1 MGIKFRQK
9 NKNKNIL
16 MKKENINNYYT
27 NEDLINFEKLKNFKE
42 FKVNKLNNN
51 QNNSHPVRYA
61 VSDNRN
67 FNKIMNVGNNEKSSS
82 KKVNKSRDYKPSDF
96 ENFKKLKQ
104 FTTFNDSEPLNNK
117 TEPEKTITEYTNK
130 DISSFDKIIKS
141 KGDSKNKSENKNN
154 VKIDSKKI
162 KIIDFNKLNEREKN
176 FKNKTG
182 IEKIKVVYFD

>member
-1 MGIKFRQK
+1 
-9 NKNKNIL
+9 

-27 NEDLINFEKLKNFKE
+27 EEDLINFEKLKNFKE

-51 QNNSHPVRYA
+51 QNNNHPIRYA

-67 FNKIMNVGNNEKSSS
+67 FNKIMNIDNNESSF
-82 KKVNKSRDYKPSDF
+82 KKVIKTKDYTPSDF

-104 FTTFNDSEPLNNK
+104 FTTFNDSKPSNNK
-117 TEPEKTITEYTNK
+117 TDPKIAITEYTNK
-130 DISSFDKIIKS
+130 DKSSFDKIIKS
-141 KGDSKNKSENKNN
+141 KSDAKNEIINKNN
-154 VKIDSKKI
+154 AKIDNKKI

-176 FKNKTG
+176 FKNKVG

>member
-1 MGIKFRQK
+1 
-9 NKNKNIL
+9 

-27 NEDLINFEKLKNFKE
+27 DEDLINFEKLKNFKE

-67 FNKIMNVGNNEKSSS
+67 FNKIMNIDNNESSS
-82 KKVNKSRDYKPSDF
+82 KKFNKTKDYTPSDF
-96 ENFKKLKQ
+96 ENFIKLKQ
-104 FTTFNDSEPLNNK
+104 FTTFDDSKPLNNK
-117 TEPEKTITEYTNK
+117 TETLNATTEYTDK
-130 DISSFDKIIKS
+130 DIGSFDKIIKS
-141 KGDSKNKSENKNN
+141 KGNTKNESENKNN
-154 VKIDSKKI
+154 SKIDNKKI

-176 FKNKTG
+176 FKNKVG

>member
-1 MGIKFRQK
+1 
-9 NKNKNIL
+9 

-27 NEDLINFEKLKNFKE
+27 DEDLINFEKLKNFKE

-51 QNNSHPVRYA
+51 QNNNHPVRYA

-67 FNKIMNVGNNEKSSS
+67 FNKIMNIDNNESSF
-82 KKVNKSRDYKPSDF
+82 KKVIKTKDYTPSDF

-104 FTTFNDSEPLNNK
+104 FTTFNDNEPSNNK
-117 TEPEKTITEYTNK
+117 TDPKIAITEYTNK
-130 DISSFDKIIKS
+130 DKSSFDKIIKS
-141 KGDSKNKSENKNN
+141 KGDVKNESENKNN
-154 VKIDSKKI
+154 VKIDNKKI
-162 KIIDFNKLNEREKN
+162 KIIDFNELSEREKN

>member
-1 MGIKFRQK
+1 
-9 NKNKNIL
+9 

-27 NEDLINFEKLKNFKE
+27 DEDLINFEKLKNFKE

-51 QNNSHPVRYA
+51 QNKSHPVRYA

-67 FNKIMNVGNNEKSSS
+67 FNKIMNIDNNESSS
-82 KKVNKSRDYKPSDF
+82 KKVNKTKDYTPSDF

-104 FTTFNDSEPLNNK
+104 FTTFNDNEPLNNK

-130 DISSFDKIIKS
+130 DKSSFDKIIKS
-141 KGDSKNKSENKNN
+141 KSDAKNESENKHN
-154 VKIDSKKI
+154 VKIDNKKI
-162 KIIDFNKLNEREKN
+162 KIIDSNKLNEREKN
-176 FKNKTG
+176 FKNKAG

>member
-1 MGIKFRQK
+1 
-9 NKNKNIL
+9 

-27 NEDLINFEKLKNFKE
+27 DEDLINFEKLKNFKE

-51 QNNSHPVRYA
+51 QNKSHPVRYA

-67 FNKIMNVGNNEKSSS
+67 FNKIMNIDNNESSS
-82 KKVNKSRDYKPSDF
+82 KKVNKTKDYTPSDF

-104 FTTFNDSEPLNNK
+104 FITFNDSEPLNNK

-130 DISSFDKIIKS
+130 DKSSFDKIIKS
-141 KGDSKNKSENKNN
+141 KSDAKNESENKHN
-154 VKIDSKKI
+154 VKIDNKKI

-176 FKNKTG
+176 FKNKVG

>member
-1 MGIKFRQK
+1 
-9 NKNKNIL
+9 

-27 NEDLINFEKLKNFKE
+27 DEDLINFEKLKNFKE

-51 QNNSHPVRYA
+51 QNKSHPVRYA

-67 FNKIMNVGNNEKSSS
+67 FNKIMNIDNNESSP
-82 KKVNKSRDYKPSDF
+82 KKVNKTKDYKPSDF

-104 FTTFNDSEPLNNK
+104 FTTFNDNEPLNNK

-130 DISSFDKIIKS
+130 DKSSFDKIIKS
-141 KGDSKNKSENKNN
+141 KSDAKNESENKNN

-176 FKNKTG
+176 FKNKVG

>member
-1 MGIKFRQK
+1 
-9 NKNKNIL
+9 
-16 MKKENINNYYT
+16 MKKENINSYYT
-27 NEDLINFEKLKNFKE
+27 DEDLINFEKLKNFKE

-51 QNNSHPVRYA
+51 QNKSHPVRYA

-67 FNKIMNVGNNEKSSS
+67 FNKIMNIDNNESSS
-82 KKVNKSRDYKPSDF
+82 KKVNKTKDYTPSDF

-104 FTTFNDSEPLNNK
+104 FTTFNDNEPLNNK

-130 DISSFDKIIKS
+130 DKSSFDKIIKS
-141 KGDSKNKSENKNN
+141 KSDTKNESENKHN
-154 VKIDSKKI
+154 VKIDNKKI

-176 FKNKTG
+176 FKNKVG

>member
-1 MGIKFRQK
+1 
-9 NKNKNIL
+9 

-27 NEDLINFEKLKNFKE
+27 DEDLINFEKLKNFKE

-51 QNNSHPVRYA
+51 QNKSHPVRYA

-67 FNKIMNVGNNEKSSS
+67 FNKIMNIDNNESSS
-82 KKVNKSRDYKPSDF
+82 KKVNKTKDYTPSDF

-104 FTTFNDSEPLNNK
+104 FTTFNDNEPLNNK

-130 DISSFDKIIKS
+130 DKSSFDKIIKS
-141 KGDSKNKSENKNN
+141 KGDAKNESENKHN
-154 VKIDSKKI
+154 VKIDNKKI

-176 FKNKTG
+176 FKNKVG

>member
-1 MGIKFRQK
+1 
-9 NKNKNIL
+9 

-67 FNKIMNVGNNEKSSS
+67 FNKIMNIDNNESSS
-82 KKVNKSRDYKPSDF
+82 KEVNKSRDYKPSDF

-117 TEPEKTITEYTNK
+117 TEPEKTITKYTNK
-130 DISSFDKIIKS
+130 DISSFDKIIKP
-141 KGDSKNKSENKNN
+141 KGDSKNESENKNN

>member
-1 MGIKFRQK
+1 
-9 NKNKNIL
+9 

-27 NEDLINFEKLKNFKE
+27 DEDLINFEKLKNFKE

-82 KKVNKSRDYKPSDF
+82 KEVNKSRDYKPSDF

-117 TEPEKTITEYTNK
+117 TEPDKTITEYTNK

-141 KGDSKNKSENKNN
+141 KGDSKNESENKNN
-154 VKIDSKKI
+154 VKIDRKKI

>member
-1 MGIKFRQK
+1 
-9 NKNKNIL
+9 

-27 NEDLINFEKLKNFKE
+27 DEDLLNFEKLKNFKE

-51 QNNSHPVRYA
+51 QNKSHPVRYA

-67 FNKIMNVGNNEKSSS
+67 FNKIMNIDNNESSS
-82 KKVNKSRDYKPSDF
+82 KKVNKTKDYTPSDF

-104 FTTFNDSEPLNNK
+104 FTTFNDSEPLNSK
-117 TEPEKTITEYTNK
+117 TEPDKTITEYTNK

-141 KGDSKNKSENKNN
+141 KSDSKNKSENKNN

-176 FKNKTG
+176 FKNKAG

>member
-1 MGIKFRQK
+1 
-9 NKNKNIL
+9 

-27 NEDLINFEKLKNFKE
+27 DEDLINFEKLKNFKE

-51 QNNSHPVRYA
+51 QNKSHPVRYA

-67 FNKIMNVGNNEKSSS
+67 FNKIMNIDNNESSS
-82 KKVNKSRDYKPSDF
+82 KKVNKTKDYTPSDF

-104 FTTFNDSEPLNNK
+104 FTTFSDNEPLNNK
-117 TEPEKTITEYTNK
+117 TESSKATTKYTDK
-130 DISSFDKIIKS
+130 DMSAFDKIIKS
-141 KGDSKNKSENKNN
+141 KGDTKNESENKNN
-154 VKIDSKKI
+154 VKIDNKKI

-176 FKNKTG
+176 LKNKVG

>member
-1 MGIKFRQK
+1 
-9 NKNKNIL
+9 

-27 NEDLINFEKLKNFKE
+27 DEDLINFEKLKNFKE

-67 FNKIMNVGNNEKSSS
+67 FNKIINIDNNESSS
-82 KKVNKSRDYKPSDF
+82 KKVNKTKDYTPSDF

-104 FTTFNDSEPLNNK
+104 FITFNDRETLNNK
-117 TEPEKTITEYTNK
+117 TEPEKTITKYTDK
-130 DISSFDKIIKS
+130 DINSFDKIIKS
-141 KGDSKNKSENKNN
+141 KGDTKNKSENKNN

>member
-1 MGIKFRQK
+1 
-9 NKNKNIL
+9 

-27 NEDLINFEKLKNFKE
+27 DEDLINFEKLKNFKE

-51 QNNSHPVRYA
+51 QNKSHPVRYA

-67 FNKIMNVGNNEKSSS
+67 FNKIMNIDNNESSS
-82 KKVNKSRDYKPSDF
+82 KEVNKTKDYTPSDF

-104 FTTFNDSEPLNNK
+104 FTTFNDNEPLNNK

-130 DISSFDKIIKS
+130 DKSSFDKIIKS
-141 KGDSKNKSENKNN
+141 KSDAKNESENKHN
-154 VKIDSKKI
+154 VKIDNKKI

-176 FKNKTG
+176 FKNKVG